1 MIRGI
6 QTIAHRRI
14 RAWRNTQ
21 TRRLH
26 MTGRQALLLGTSLV
40 TALLF
45 WQRGTAAVVVGS
57 PIVRIA
63 ELEIDPAQLD
73 AYKLALK
80 EEIETSIRVEPGV
93 LTLYAVSLKEHPEQ
107 IRLFETYRD
116 EAAYESH
123 IQSPHFKTYKDG
135 TRQMVK
141 LLTLVETE
149 PILLGSKSR

>member
-1 MIRGI
+1 
-6 QTIAHRRI
+6 
-14 RAWRNTQ
+14 
-21 TRRLH
+21 

-45 WQRGTAAVVVGS
+45 WQRTAAVAVGS

-93 LTLYAVSLKEHPEQ
+93 LTLYAVSLKGHPEQ

-116 EAAYESH
+116 PAAYESH
-123 IQSPHFKTYKDG
+123 IQSPHFKTYKDR

-141 LLTLVETE
+141 LLRLVETE
-149 PILLGSKSR
+149 PILLGSKPR

>member
-1 MIRGI
+1 
-6 QTIAHRRI
+6 
-14 RAWRNTQ
+14 
-21 TRRLH
+21 
-26 MTGRQALLLGTSLV
+26 MTGRQALLLGTSLA
-40 TALLF
+40 TALWF

-107 IRLFETYRD
+107 VRLFETYRD
-116 EAAYESH
+116 AAAYESH
-123 IQSPHFKTYKDG
+123 IQSPHFKTYKDR

>member
-1 MIRGI
+1 
-6 QTIAHRRI
+6 
-14 RAWRNTQ
+14 
-21 TRRLH
+21 

-40 TALLF
+40 TALWF

-57 PIVRIA
+57 PIARIA

-93 LTLYAVSLKEHPEQ
+93 LTLYAVSLREHPEQ

-116 EAAYESH
+116 AVAYDSH
-123 IQSPHFKTYKDG
+123 LRSPHFKTYK
-135 TRQMVK
+135 TRTGGMVK
-141 LLTLVETE
+141 SLRLVEAE
-149 PILLGSKSR
+149 PILLGSK